1 MDVPVIGRDD
11 LAPMGAVMQLIE
23 AVDAVERLAL
33 RDGAKASVPAA
44 IVIRQ
49 TLTLLDSWEGE
60 TTSYRSPGRPRQ
72 VRQR

>member
-1 MDVPVIGRDD
+1 MRVIGRDD

-33 RDGAKASVPAA
+33 RAGANASVPAA
-44 IVIRQ
+44 IGIRQ
-49 TLTLLDSWEGE
+49 ILTLLDGWEGE
-60 TTSYRSPGRPRQ
+60 TTSYRSSGQPRQ